1 MYQKKSFLSW
11 FMANVSE
18 ETRSPSPPVLDSARQ
33 REDGFWEGPD
43 GLLVS
48 VSASDVERYTYCPMS
63 WYLSKEG
70 NAGVGQAISEGVEL
84 HERRHQEITA
94 FQGHKHETTRN
105 LIIWEWWF
113 AIIVVL
119 IVDTLLFSYAND
131 LNIQTT
137 DLSKLLALWSFSF
150 LLVGLGSIALPWRTW
165 VNIDPP
171 PPRFQ
176 RKLATVPSYFEP
188 EDFSGGWFKGGRVEA
203 LLLLSA
209 IVLAIHSVALLFAS
223 NREQAAYVLA
233 VTTIGWTMA
242 TTVRLQRALVAYND
256 AMLLAEKTNL
266 SMNDHV
272 AYSDG
277 DENSGLLRDEATGLR
292 GKPDQIVIIDGE
304 FIPVEQKTGKV
315 PHKPHQ
321 SHVMQLLS
329 YTHLVEATTN
339 KPPPYG
345 ILRYGPDALHK
356 IDWDEE
362 ARDDLFTTVKTIQEV
377 MAQGGAKR
385 NHDRVG
391 KCRHCSR
398 RYACPDALSKAQ

>member
-1 MYQKKSFLSW
+1 
-11 FMANVSE
+11 
-18 ETRSPSPPVLDSARQ
+18 
-33 REDGFWEGPD
+33 
-43 GLLVS
+43 
-48 VSASDVERYTYCPMS
+48 
-63 WYLSKEG
+63 
-70 NAGVGQAISEGVEL
+70 
-84 HERRHQEITA
+84 
-94 FQGHKHETTRN
+94 
-105 LIIWEWWF
+105 
-113 AIIVVL
+113 
-119 IVDTLLFSYAND
+119 
-131 LNIQTT
+131 
-137 DLSKLLALWSFSF
+137 
-150 LLVGLGSIALPWRTW
+150 
-165 VNIDPP
+165 
-171 PPRFQ
+171 
-176 RKLATVPSYFEP
+176 
-188 EDFSGGWFKGGRVEA
+188 

-209 IVLAIHSVALLFAS
+209 IVLDIHSVALLFAS

-315 PHKPHQ
+315 PHKPHR

>member
-1 MYQKKSFLSW
+1 MVE
-11 FMANVSE
+11 VSAE
-18 ETRSPSPPVLDSARQ
+18 MTSPSPPVLNGASQ
-33 REDGFWEGPD
+33 RDDGFWLGDD
-43 GLLVS
+43 GHPVP

-70 NAGVGQAISEGVEL
+70 NVGVGKAIAEGVEA
-84 HERRHQEITA
+84 HEQRHEEITA
-94 FQGHKHETTRN
+94 FQGHKHESARN
-105 LIIWEWWF
+105 MIIWEWWF

-119 IVDTLLFSYAND
+119 VVDTLLFTYAND
-131 LNIQTT
+131 LNLLT
-137 DLSKLLALWSFSF
+137 DDVSRWLALWSFSF
-150 LLVGLGSIALPWRTW
+150 LLVGVASIAVPWRTW
-165 VNIDPP
+165 VNLDPP
-171 PPRFQ
+171 PRRFQ
-176 RKLATVPSYFEP
+176 KKLATVPSFFEP
-188 EDFSGGWFKGGRVEA
+188 EDFSGGWFKAGRVEA

-209 IVLAIHSVALLFAS
+209 IVLALHSIALLFAS

-242 TTVRLQRALVAYND
+242 TTLRLQRALVAYNE

-266 SMNDHV
+266 SMNDQI

-277 DENSGLLRDEATGLR
+277 DKNSGLLEDDRTGLR

-315 PHKPHQ
+315 PNKPHR

-329 YTHLVEATTN
+329 YTHLVEVTTN

-345 ILRYGPDALHK
+345 IVRYGQDALHK
-356 IDWDEE
+356 IDWDES
-362 ARDDLFTTVKTIQEV
+362 ARDDLFETVKTIQTL

-385 NHDRVG
+385 NHNRVG
-391 KCRHCSR
+391 KCRNCSR
-398 RYACPDALSKAQ
+398 RYACPDALSNHQ

>member
-1 MYQKKSFLSW
+1 MYQKRSLLSW
-11 FMANVSE
+11 FMVEVPA
-18 ETRSPSPPVLDSARQ
+18 ETVSPSPPVLIGASQ
-33 REDGFWEGPD
+33 REDGFWVDGEGLP
-43 GLLVS
+43 VP

-70 NAGVGQAISEGVEL
+70 NVGVGQAISKGVEL
-84 HERRHQEITA
+84 HEQRHEEVKA
-94 FQGHKHETTRN
+94 FQGHKHESAKN

-119 IVDTLLFSYAND
+119 VVDTLLFNYAND
-131 LNIQTT
+131 LNVQTT
-137 DLSKLLALWSFSF
+137 DLSRLLALWSFSF
-150 LLVGLGSIALPWRTW
+150 LLVGVASITLPWRTW
-165 VNIDPP
+165 VNLEPP

-188 EDFSGGWFKGGRVEA
+188 DNFAGGWFKGGRVEA

-209 IVLAIHSVALLFAS
+209 IVLAVHSVALLFAS
-223 NREQAAYVLA
+223 NREQASYVLA
-233 VTTIGWTMA
+233 VTTIVWTMV
-242 TTVRLQRALVAYND
+242 TTLRLQRALVAYNE
-256 AMLLAEKTNL
+256 AELLAEKTNL
-266 SMNDHV
+266 SMNDQV

-277 DENSGLLRDEATGLR
+277 DENSGLLRDENTGLR

-315 PHKPHQ
+315 PQNPHR

-329 YTHLVEATTN
+329 YAHLVEVTTN

-345 ILRYGPDALHK
+345 IVRYGQDALHK
-356 IDWDEE
+356 IDWDEY
-362 ARDDLFTTVKTIQEV
+362 AREDLFKTVKAVQTV
-377 MAQGGAKR
+377 MAEGGAKR
-385 NHDRVG
+385 NHQRVG

-398 RYACPDALSKAQ
+398 RYACPDALSTPQ